1 MPDSNPGP
9 LPQKSG
15 ALPMSHHISIKIKI
29 AIVRTK
35 QVEDL
40 DSEAGVLAVL
50 DELAEVGEAVLLGLG
65 VLLNH
70 GDDGVGNAGL
80 VLQATL
86 VPTHK

>member
-9 LPQKSG
+9 LPQKSA